1 MEGGRARVSDG
12 AENAR
17 EMRGERFR
25 APAAEQERGAAGDAG
40 GIGPPLPDEA
50 WQQPAA
56 PPVSGEEPWR
66 PEVIAL
72 VGGTGTGKSYHASH
86 VAHENDVELIIDDGL
101 LIREGKILA
110 GKSAK
115 AEANRVGAIKRAI
128 FADEDHSREAKEA
141 LHREA
146 PQRILILATSLDM
159 IGRITVALGLRPPA
173 RVIRIEDVASQRD
186 IWRARRIRR
195 EQGKHVIPAPTL
207 EVRKTFSGYLFDP
220 LRFFLRPKGDRTAGL
235 IVEKSVVR
243 PTWSE
248 LGRFYIHDVVV
259 MSIAL
264 RAAREVDGVARPLKA
279 RVQSGPE
286 GTTIDLDIAL
296 WVGAMVVQVCQTAQL
311 HVRKVLEYT
320 TGLNV
325 LGVNVNARTMVI
337 GAAATAQADV

>member
-1 MEGGRARVSDG
+1 MHWDNAQESLEVDEVEPVS
-12 AENAR
+12 
-17 EMRGERFR
+17 ERKG
-25 APAAEQERGAAGDAG
+25 Q
-40 GIGPPLPDEA
+40 A
-50 WQQPAA
+50 WQ
-56 PPVSGEEPWR
+56 
-66 PEVIAL
+66 PEIIAL

-86 VAHENDVELIIDDGL
+86 VAHENDIELIIDDGL

-128 FADEDHSREAKEA
+128 FADAEHAADAKDALSREA
-141 LHREA
+141 
-146 PQRILILATSLDM
+146 PGRILILGTSLDM
-159 IGRITVALGLRPPA
+159 IGRICAALGLQPPS
-173 RVIRIEDVASQRD
+173 RVIRIEEVASQKD

-264 RAAREVDGVARPLKA
+264 RAAREVEGVARPLKA
-279 RVQSGPE
+279 RVESQQE

-296 WVGAMVVQVCQTAQL
+296 WIGAQVVDVCRTVQL

-320 TGLNV
+320 TGLN
-325 LGVNVNARTMVI
+325 LIGVNVNARTMLVEP
-337 GAAATAQADV
+337 TLAQLDS